1 MLPFTEITCDDLP
14 ALDNAVISYSSAT
27 SPRPIDTVA
36 TYQCVDGYTL
46 EGAVTRTCGED
57 GMFDGEEPRCV
68 LIRKCTLLNLNFCK
82 SKSIHT
88 QSFSFLLSH
97 SSLR

>member
-14 ALDNAVISYSSAT
+14 ALDNAVISYSSAI

-46 EGAVTRTCGED
+46 EGSVTRTCGED
-57 GMFDGEEPRCV
+57 GMFDEEEPRCV
-68 LIRKCTLLNLNFCK
+68 VLIRKWTLLLNHLY
-82 SKSIHT
+82 I
-88 QSFSFLLSH
+88 
-97 SSLR
+97 